1 MVAFYLSSLMKHNN
15 YYGTI
20 KGEEEDDFPL
30 ESKCHTPDSPI
41 IASSKKASPKM
52 STRVIGYFSD
62 SK

>member
-20 KGEEEDDFPL
+20 KGEEDDFPL

-52 STRVIGYFSD
+52 SPRVIGYLTY